1 MKSFAPKPWFAP
13 QPVLIIGTYN
23 KDGVANAMNAAW
35 AGQWDMKEIMI
46 SMGNHVTTD
55 NLKLGGEFTVAFATK
70 KTMVASDFV
79 GIVSAK
85 NDPKKMEK
93 TGWNIEKATMVN
105 APVFTDFPMTL
116 ECRIKEKYDESETG
130 YYLVAEIVNI
140 LVDEKYLAEDCG
152 YVRLPEG
159 GWDWP
164 LWKWKGEIV
173 QEMPCMYG
181 KFFNKKA
188 GFISQEWWPDFCNYR
203 RSKYPRPDDDSI
215 EGAILSTL
223 QSSGSLITRE
233 LRAACGFTG
242 KGMRSKFDGYLTRQE
257 MATYIVTEDFI
268 YPRDKHNHEYG
279 WGWSL
284 LNTPEDLYGREACQC
299 NRTPQESYQR
309 IFEHLKEILPDASDK
324 QIIKLI
330 G

>member
-1 MKSFAPKPWFAP
+1 MIFPEIYSATGMME
-13 QPVLIIGTYN
+13 LIQKIGFLPLLN
-23 KDGVANAMNAAW
+23 
-35 AGQWDMKEIMI
+35 
-46 SMGNHVTTD
+46 S
-55 NLKLGGEFTVAFATK
+55 
-70 KTMVASDFV
+70 
-79 GIVSAK
+79 GIEGFSAE
-85 NDPKKMEK
+85 D
-93 TGWNIEKATMVN
+93 
-105 APVFTDFPMTL
+105 
-116 ECRIKEKYDESETG
+116 
-130 YYLVAEIVNI
+130 IV
-140 LVDEKYLAEDCG
+140 AEDCR
-152 YVRLPEG
+152 YVTFPEG

-203 RSKYPRPDDDSI
+203 RSKFPRPDEESI

-223 QSSGSLITRE
+223 QSAGSLITRE
-233 LRAACGFTG
+233 LRVACGFTENRRTKQEQSEACFNSALQEG
-242 KGMRSKFDGYLTRQE
+242 RRPKVKGMRSKFDGYLTRLE

-284 LNTPEDLYGREACQC
+284 LNTPEELYGREVCQC

-330 G
+330 R